1 MSNGIDTDLLTLTRC
16 VVNNQKLHNQ
26 AKGDL
31 TLLLMSVQL
40 ACKMIASTV
49 RKAGIINMTGLAGN
63 QNVQGEDQK
72 KLDVLS
78 NDFFINALQ
87 SCGKVKLMISEEN
100 EDPIISKY
108 DAPYAVCFDPLDGSS
123 NIDAG
128 VNVGSIFSIFKIKD
142 QKDPIKSVLTT
153 GREVVAAG
161 YCMYGMST
169 EMVIWTGDDVVQGFT
184 LDPTIGEFLLT
195 RPSIQIPARGKIYSV
210 NEGNFN
216 SWHPY
221 CKTYFTSVK
230 QAVAA
235 VKGEGCTSDKTY
247 SLRYVGSMVADV
259 HRTLL
264 YGGIF
269 AYPKDLKSKG
279 KLRILYEVFPMS
291 ILIEKAG
298 GLSYNEGDRVVHINL
313 GSGYGTS
320 RHT

>member
-1 MSNGIDTDLLTLTRC
+1 MSKIDTDLLTLTRC
-16 VVNNQKLHNQ
+16 VVNNQKLHSQ

-31 TLLLMSVQL
+31 TLLLMSIQL

-49 RKAGIINMTGLAGN
+49 RKAGIIHLTGLAGN

-72 KLDVLS
+72 KLDVIS
-78 NDFFINALQ
+78 NDFFINALK

-100 EDPIISKY
+100 EAPIISSY

-142 QKDPIKSVLTT
+142 QNDPINSVLTS
-153 GREVVAAG
+153 GKEMVCAG

-169 EMVIWTGDDVVQGFT
+169 EMVLWCGDELVQGFT

-195 RPSIQIPARGKIYSV
+195 RPSIRVPSRGKIYSV

-216 SWHPY
+216 NWFEY
-221 CKTYFTSVK
+221 CKLYFNSVK
-230 QAVAA
+230 QGKALES
-235 VKGEGCTSDKTY
+235 GNGCTSDKSY

-291 ILIEKAG
+291 ILVEKAG
-298 GLSYNEGDRVVHINL
+298 GASYNEGTRVYTIHIGVRY
-313 GSGYGTS
+313 GSNWYS
-320 RHT
+320 

>member
-1 MSNGIDTDLLTLTRC
+1 MSSNIDTDLVTLTRV
-16 VVNNQKLHNQ
+16 VVNSQKLHSE

-31 TLLLMSVQL
+31 TLLLISIQL
-40 ACKMIASTV
+40 ACKMIATTV
-49 RKAGIINMTGLAGN
+49 RKAGIINLTGLAGN

-78 NDFFINALQ
+78 NELFINALK

-100 EDPIISKY
+100 EDPIISSY

-153 GREVVAAG
+153 GKEMVAAG

-169 EMVIWTGDDVVQGFT
+169 EMVIWTGDDLVQGFT

-195 RPSIQIPARGKIYSV
+195 RPSIKIPSRGKIYSV
-210 NEGNFN
+210 NEGNF
-216 SWHPY
+216 SLWFDY
-221 CKTYFTSVK
+221 CKLYFDSVK
-230 QAVAA
+230 QPTAA
-235 VKGEGCTSDKTY
+235 KKGLGSTSDKIF

-264 YGGIF
+264 YGGLF

-291 ILIEKAG
+291 ILVEKAG
-298 GLSYNEGDRVVHINL
+298 GLSYNEGTRVSYYVFI
-313 GSGYGTS
+313 
-320 RHT
+320 

>member
-1 MSNGIDTDLLTLTRC
+1 MSEFDTDLVTLTRC
-16 VVNNQKLHNQ
+16 VINNQKLHSV

-40 ACKMIASTV
+40 ACKMIASQV
-49 RKAGIINMTGLAGN
+49 RKAGIINLTGLAGV

-78 NDFFINALQ
+78 NELFINALK
-87 SCGKVKLMISEEN
+87 SCGKVKLMVSEEN
-100 EDPIISKY
+100 EEPIISTY

-153 GREVVAAG
+153 GKEIVAAG

-169 EMVIWTGDDVVQGFT
+169 EMVIWTGDDLVQGFT

-195 RPSIQIPARGKIYSV
+195 RPNIKIPARGKIYSV
-210 NEGNFN
+210 NEGNYN
-216 SWHPY
+216 SWFDY
-221 CKTYFTSVK
+221 CKLYFDSVK
-230 QAVAA
+230 STKAA
-235 VKGEGCTSDKTY
+235 IKGEGSTSDK
-247 SLRYVGSMVADV
+247 SFSARYVGSMVADV

-269 AYPKDLKSKG
+269 AYPKDLKTKG

-291 ILIEKAG
+291 ILMEKAG
-298 GLSYNEGDRVVHINL
+298 GLSYNEGTRVFNY
-313 GSGYGTS
+313 SCRS
-320 RHT
+320 